1 VARGRVWAG
10 SDAVKIGLVDEIGG
24 LTSAIAYAA
33 KLVNGDTNEVLYYP
47 LVEKDF
53 ADKLM
58 DFLED
63 ENEKEEDDKDVSSTN
78 QLPEELLEY
87 YKELKKIESMS
98 GVQMRLPF
106 NIKFY

>member
-1 VARGRVWAG
+1 
-10 SDAVKIGLVDEIGG
+10 GLVDEIGG

-63 ENEKEEDDKDVSSTN
+63 ENEKEEDEKDVSSTN